1 MSQETAPGYIDS
13 SSGKSYDTFL
23 SGKVHVPGMTPVTPE
38 GIAGNCSLLCEQ
50 VFIHLLALRSGILVP
65 I

>member
-23 SGKVHVPGMTPVTPE
+23 SGKVYVPGETPVTLFFL
-38 GIAGNCSLLCEQ
+38 ATLFL
-50 VFIHLLALRSGILVP
+50 LLALFFT
-65 I
+65 